1 MEGIDWSGEQNGGKW
16 MTAIDGRDMDT
27 RAAKDENGGTRK
39 RPYTAA
45 TGTRGGKWARTTAAD
60 TRAAK
65 NGRNGDTAVRSGQE
79 WPLQ

>member
-1 MEGIDWSGEQNGGKW
+1 MEGIDWSGEQNEGKW
-16 MTAIDGRDMDT
+16 MAAIDGRNM
-27 RAAKDENGGTRK
+27 
-39 RPYTAA
+39 
-45 TGTRGGKWARTTAAD
+45 D